1 MIILKVKKLRKFQ
14 NNSFNNVH
22 CSVISWQL
30 LNTKIS
36 QLNTIFMSKIIPFK
50 AVRPTPDKIGL
61 VTCRN
66 YDDYS
71 QAELASWLNFN
82 PYSFLHVINPAFVHS
97 QKITLDK
104 RFKGVALKYQDFKN
118 DNIFLQEDIAVFYLY
133 RIQTKN
139 NTFIGIVAGTSIE
152 DYKKNII
159 KKHEDTLQYRVEL
172 FKDYLH
178 QTSFNTEPVL
188 ITYPD
193 NLEINTWILE
203 KQKQQPIY
211 NFSTT
216 NKEKHTLWKVDSDTE
231 ITWLQTQFETIPE
244 LYIAD
249 GHHRSASAE
258 LLFDENKHLGNE
270 NLNYFMSFLI
280 AESNVKIFEFNR
292 IIRDLNGNNKEDFL
306 KKLAKNFIIKIKE
319 QEIWKPQ
326 SKFEFGMYL
335 DGNFYALYYKLDSNV
350 NKNQNDK
357 NTILKNLDAQILYD
371 KVLQPILGI
380 EDLRNDERIEYI
392 PGKQSILTIK
402 ELVDEGEF
410 EVGFMLFPSDI
421 SEIKALADNNL
432 IMPPKS
438 TYIEPK
444 FRSGLLVYE
453 L

>member
-1 MIILKVKKLRKFQ
+1 MPK
-14 NNSFNNVH
+14 
-22 CSVISWQL
+22 
-30 LNTKIS
+30 
-36 QLNTIFMSKIIPFK
+36 MSKIIPFK

-71 QAELASWLNFN
+71 PAELAAWLNFN
-82 PYSFLHVINPAFVHS
+82 PYSFLHVINPAYLHS
-97 QKITLDK
+97 QKITTDK
-104 RFKGVALKYQDFKN
+104 RFKGVAHKYQDFKN
-118 DNIFLQEDIAVFYLY
+118 DGVFMSEEEPAFFLYQ
-133 RIQTKN
+133 IQTKN
-139 NTFIGIVAGTSIE
+139 QLFTGIVAGTSIE
-152 DYKKNII
+152 DYKNNVI

-178 QTSFNTEPVL
+178 QTRFNTEPVL

-193 NLEINTWILE
+193 NIAINNWISE
-203 KQKQQPIY
+203 KKKETPIY
-211 NFSTT
+211 NYSTT
-216 NKEKHTLWKVDSDTE
+216 NKEKHTLWKVETTE
-231 ITWLQTQFETIPE
+231 EINWLQSQFEQIPE

-249 GHHRSASAE
+249 GHHRSASAA
-258 LLFDENKHLGNE
+258 LLYEQDKHSGNP

-280 AESNVKIFEFNR
+280 AESNVKIYEFNR
-292 IIRDLNGNNKEDFL
+292 IIRDLNGYSKEDFL
-306 KKLAKNFIIKIKE
+306 EKISEHFILKSKE
-319 QEIWKPQ
+319 QELWKPQ
-326 SKFEFGMYL
+326 NKFEFGMYL
-335 DGNFYALYYKLDSNV
+335 DGNFYALFYKINS
-350 NKNQNDK
+350 NDK
-357 NTILKNLDAQILYD
+357 NSILANLDAQILYD

-392 PGKQSILTIK
+392 PGKQSISTIK

-410 EVGFMLFPSDI
+410 TVGFMLFPSDI

-444 FRSGLLVYE
+444 FRSGLMVYE

>member
-1 MIILKVKKLRKFQ
+1 
-14 NNSFNNVH
+14 
-22 CSVISWQL
+22 
-30 LNTKIS
+30 
-36 QLNTIFMSKIIPFK
+36 MSKIIPFK
-50 AVRPTPDKIGL
+50 AVRPTPDKVAL

-71 QAELASWLNFN
+71 AAELASWLDFN
-82 PYSFLHVINPAFVHS
+82 PYSFLHVINPAYLHA

-104 RFKGVALKYQDFKN
+104 RFKGVAHKYQDFKN
-118 DNIFLQEDIAVFYLY
+118 DGVFIEDEKAAFFLYE
-133 RIQTKN
+133 IQTK
-139 NTFIGIVAGTSIE
+139 TQSFIGIVAGTSIN
-152 DYKKNII
+152 DYKNNVI

-178 QTSFNTEPVL
+178 QTGFNTEPVL

-193 NLEINTWILE
+193 NVEINNWITDKKKE
-203 KQKQQPIY
+203 QPIY

-216 NKEKHTLWKVDSDTE
+216 NKETHTLWKIDNEKEVN
-231 ITWLQTQFETIPE
+231 WVQNQFEKIPE

-258 LLFDENKHLGNE
+258 LLYDQDKHLGNE
-270 NLNYFMSFLI
+270 NLNNFMSFLI
-280 AESNVKIFEFNR
+280 AENNVKIYEYNR
-292 IIRDLNGNNKEDFL
+292 IIRDLNDHSKEDFIL
-306 KKLAKNFIIKIKE
+306 KLSEHFIIKSKE
-319 QEIWKPQ
+319 QELWKPQ

-335 DGNFYALYYKLDSNV
+335 DGNFYALFYKQD
-350 NKNQNDK
+350 NKK
-357 NTILKNLDAQILYD
+357 TSILENLDAQILYD
-371 KVLQPILGI
+371 KVLLPILGI

-392 PGKQSILTIK
+392 PGKQSIATIK

-410 EVGFMLFPSDI
+410 EVGFMLYPSDI
-421 SEIKALADNNL
+421 SEIKKIADNNL

-444 FRSGLLVYE
+444 FRSGLMVYE

>member
-1 MIILKVKKLRKFQ
+1 
-14 NNSFNNVH
+14 
-22 CSVISWQL
+22 
-30 LNTKIS
+30 
-36 QLNTIFMSKIIPFK
+36 MSKIIPFK
-50 AVRPTPDKIGL
+50 AVRPTSDKVAL

-71 QAELASWLNFN
+71 SAELAAWLSFN
-82 PYSFLHVINPAFVHS
+82 PYSFLHVIHPAYVHS

-104 RFKGVALKYQDFKN
+104 RFKGVAHKYQDFK
-118 DNIFLQEDIAVFYLY
+118 DDKIFVEEEKSVFFIYE
-133 RIQTKN
+133 IQTKT
-139 NTFIGIVAGTSIE
+139 NTFTGIVAGTSIE
-152 DYKKNII
+152 DYKNNVI

-178 QTSFNTEPVL
+178 QTGFNTEPVL

-193 NLEINTWILE
+193 NGSLTNWILNKKKE
-203 KQKQQPIY
+203 SSIY
-211 NFSTT
+211 HFSTT
-216 NKEKHTLWKVDSDTE
+216 NKEKHQLWKIDNEAE
-231 ITWLQTQFETIPE
+231 ILWLQQEFEKIPE

-258 LLFDENKHLGNE
+258 LLYDEYKTEGNE

-280 AESNVKIFEFNR
+280 AESEVKIYEFNR
-292 IIRDLNGNNKEDFL
+292 IIRDLNGYEVNDFL
-306 KKLAKNFIIKIKE
+306 AKLDEHFIIKNKE
-319 QEIWKPQ
+319 QELWKPQ

-335 DGNFYALYYKLDSNV
+335 DGNFYALFYKLEKSNP
-350 NKNQNDK
+350 
-357 NTILKNLDAQILYD
+357 TILENLDAQILYD
-371 KVLQPILGI
+371 KVLQPLLGI

-402 ELVDEGEF
+402 ELIDEGEF
-410 EVGFMLFPSDI
+410 EVGFMLYPSDI
-421 SEIKALADNNL
+421 AEIKALADKNL

-444 FRSGLLVYE
+444 FRSGLMVYE

>member
-1 MIILKVKKLRKFQ
+1 
-14 NNSFNNVH
+14 
-22 CSVISWQL
+22 
-30 LNTKIS
+30 
-36 QLNTIFMSKIIPFK
+36 MSKIIPFQ
-50 AVRPTPDKIGL
+50 AVRPTPDKVAL

-71 QAELASWLNFN
+71 PAELASWLDFN
-82 PYSFLHVINPAFVHS
+82 PYSFLHVINPAYVHS

-118 DNIFLQEDIAVFYLY
+118 EGIFLKDEKPAFFLY
-133 RIQTKN
+133 QIQTKSQSF
-139 NTFIGIVAGTSIE
+139 TGIVTGTSIE
-152 DYKKNII
+152 DYKNNII

-172 FKDYLH
+172 FKDYLQ
-178 QTSFNTEPVL
+178 QTGFNTEPVL

-193 NLEINTWILE
+193 DLEINNWISE
-203 KQKQQPIY
+203 KKKEQPIY
-211 NFSTT
+211 HFSTT
-216 NKEKHTLWKVDSDTE
+216 NKEKHTLWKVDSETE
-231 ITWLQTQFETIPE
+231 INWLQKQFDAIPE

-258 LLFDENKHLGNE
+258 LLYDQNKTLENEK
-270 NLNYFMSFLI
+270 LNYFMSFLI
-280 AESNVKIFEFNR
+280 AESNVKIYEFNR
-292 IIRDLNGNNKEDFL
+292 IVRDLNGNSKEDFL
-306 KKLAKNFIIKIKE
+306 EKLSEHFIILSKE
-319 QEIWKPQ
+319 QELWKPQ

-335 DGNFYALYYKLDSNV
+335 DGSFYALFYKQTSNFNSNAN
-350 NKNQNDK
+350 NKNE
-357 NTILKNLDAQILYD
+357 ILENLDAQILYD

-392 PGKQSILTIK
+392 PGKQSILTLK

-444 FRSGLLVYE
+444 FRSGLMVYE

>member
-1 MIILKVKKLRKFQ
+1 
-14 NNSFNNVH
+14 
-22 CSVISWQL
+22 
-30 LNTKIS
+30 
-36 QLNTIFMSKIIPFK
+36 MSKIIPFK
-50 AVRPTPDKIGL
+50 AVRPTPDKVAL

-71 QAELASWLNFN
+71 PAELAAWLDFN
-82 PYSFLHVINPAFVHS
+82 PYSFLHVINPAYIHA

-104 RFKGVALKYQDFKN
+104 RFKGVAHKYQDFKN
-118 DNIFLQEDIAVFYLY
+118 DGIFMTEEKPVFFLY
-133 RIQTKN
+133 EIQTKSQFF
-139 NTFIGIVAGTSIE
+139 TGIVAGTSIE
-152 DYKKNII
+152 DYKNNII

-178 QTSFNTEPVL
+178 QTGFNTEPVL

-193 NLEINTWILE
+193 NQEINNWILE
-203 KQKQQPIY
+203 KKKEQPIY
-211 NFSTT
+211 NYSTT
-216 NKEKHTLWKVDSDTE
+216 NKEKHQLWKIDNDDE
-231 ITWLQTQFETIPE
+231 INWLQKQFEQIPE

-258 LLFDENKHLGNE
+258 LLYDQDKHLGNE

-280 AESNVKIFEFNR
+280 AESNVKIYEFNR
-292 IIRDLNGNNKEDFL
+292 IVRDLNGLSKADFIL
-306 KKLAKNFIIKIKE
+306 KLSDHFIIKIKE
-319 QEIWKPQ
+319 QELWKPQ

-335 DGNFYALYYKLDSNV
+335 DGNFYALFYK
-350 NKNQNDK
+350 QNNNINDNIK
-357 NTILKNLDAQILYD
+357 SQNSILENLDAQILYD
-371 KVLQPILGI
+371 KVLQPLLGI

-392 PGKQSILTIK
+392 PGKQSIATIK

-444 FRSGLLVYE
+444 FRSGLMVYE

>member
-1 MIILKVKKLRKFQ
+1 MA
-14 NNSFNNVH
+14 
-22 CSVISWQL
+22 
-30 LNTKIS
+30 
-36 QLNTIFMSKIIPFK
+36 KIIPFK
-50 AVRPTPDKIGL
+50 AVRPTPDKVAL

-71 QAELASWLNFN
+71 PAELASWLNFN
-82 PYSFLHVINPAFVHS
+82 PYSFLHVINPAYVHS

-104 RFKGVALKYQDFKN
+104 RFKGVIHKYQDFKN
-118 DNIFLQEDIAVFYLY
+118 EGVFIKEEKPAFFLYEIK
-133 RIQTKN
+133 TKAQ
-139 NTFIGIVAGTSIE
+139 TFIGFVAGTSIE
-152 DYKKNII
+152 DYKNNVI
-159 KKHEDTLQYRVEL
+159 KRHEDTLQYRVEY

-178 QTSFNTEPVL
+178 QTGFNTEPVL

-193 NLEINTWILE
+193 NETLNNWIAE
-203 KQKQQPIY
+203 KKKSEPIY
-211 NFSTT
+211 NYSTT
-216 NKEKHTLWKVDSDTE
+216 NKEKHQLWKIDSDEE
-231 ITWLQTQFETIPE
+231 ILWLQNEFEKIPE

-258 LLFDENKHLGNE
+258 LLYDEDRHLGNQ

-280 AESNVKIFEFNR
+280 SESNVKIYEFNR
-292 IIRDLNGNNKEDFL
+292 IIHDLNGYSKENFL
-306 KKLAKNFIIKIKE
+306 EKLTENFIIKDKE
-319 QEIWKPQ
+319 QELWKPQ

-335 DGNFYALYYKLDSNV
+335 DGHFYALFYKQENNFNGNV
-350 NKNQNDK
+350 NNNINIQSS
-357 NTILKNLDAQILYD
+357 ILSNLDAQILYD
-371 KVLQPILGI
+371 KVLQPLLGI

-402 ELVDEGEF
+402 ELVDEGEY

-444 FRSGLLVYE
+444 FRSGLMVYE